1 MTHAADGA
9 QPADPASLPQ
19 LEPQQGADLA
29 SESVAGEEDPG
40 AALDMALFAVAASA
54 AERICPTCLG
64 TGRQAG
70 ARCPVCGGRARIVP
84 HGWLLDQSAD

>member
-1 MTHAADGA
+1 MTHAVDAA
-9 QPADPASLPQ
+9 QPAAAAGWPR

-40 AALDMALFAVAASA
+40 AALDMALPAFGASA
-54 AERICPTCLG
+54 AERICPACRG

-70 ARCPVCGGRARIVP
+70 ACCPVCAGQ
-84 HGWLLDQSAD
+84 LEFSAE